1 MLGSGRGERRGALC
15 AAESR
20 LALCPIV
27 AFPYPVL
34 VLVLLSWLWEG
45 TWVCPVSFQMPFPP
59 PSPGLSTR
67 LGWGHSSV
75 STPTPQ
81 LSLPPG
87 PHRDLPLGKEMQG
100 LGRNQFPALSCSGP
114 GQAELQVPLLP
125 CFSQL
130 SSLDTKPL
138 LAPEWGNLTKGPV
151 NISGQGSRPAVTQD
165 QVTEP

>member
-67 LGWGHSSV
+67 LVGGTVQYPPPPPTSVFPPGHTEIFPWERRCRDLAGISFRLFPAAVLAKRSCRFP
-75 STPTPQ
+75 S
-81 LSLPPG
+81 SLPFHSCLHWTRSPSLPQSG
-87 PHRDLPLGKEMQG
+87 GTSQKDQSTYQGRDH
-100 LGRNQFPALSCSGP
+100 
-114 GQAELQVPLLP
+114 
-125 CFSQL
+125 
-130 SSLDTKPL
+130 D
-138 LAPEWGNLTKGPV
+138 
-151 NISGQGSRPAVTQD
+151 RP
-165 QVTEP
+165 